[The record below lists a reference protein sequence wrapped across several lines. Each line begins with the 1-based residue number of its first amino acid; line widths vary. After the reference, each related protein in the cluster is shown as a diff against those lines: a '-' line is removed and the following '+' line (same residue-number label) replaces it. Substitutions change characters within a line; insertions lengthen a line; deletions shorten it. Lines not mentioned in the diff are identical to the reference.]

1 MLKLV
6 EIINTLPHSVCRVV
20 LYAESKDDRSQAA
33 LEEFQSKAG
42 FTVAGGSFIYD
53 CDKEIIVTATDGQL
67 GPEGGDDAST
77 DLHYWLTHTE
87 FESAG
92 SKTISLEDQFELSEE
107 EMLLALNN
115 LFKAAYGYSVNVITL
130 EQVVEKFN
138 NGEYGYWDWNEETQS
153 EFWHPYSESDAIS
166 VSGVNPDLR
175 YTTAEVTES
184 EDWGEEG
191 PMIVFRDY
199 DFGQHGDGLVILS
212 YQTGLT
218 WGDLVN
224 PQESLPR
231 FYGQIG
237 KSK

>member
-67 GPEGGDDAST
+67 GPEDDSQT
-77 DLHYWLTHTE
+77 DLHYWLTHDE
-87 FESAG
+87 FTSAG
-92 SKTISLEDQFELSEE
+92 SKVVNLEALADGSLTEE

-115 LFKAAYGYSVNVITL
+115 LFKAAFGYSVGIITI

-153 EFWHPYSESDAIS
+153 EFWHPYTESDEITL
-166 VSGVNPDLR
+166 SGLGTDRR

-184 EDWGEEG
+184 EDG
-191 PMIVFRDY
+191 PLIALRDY
-199 DFGQHGDGLVILS
+199 GFGQHGDGFVILS
-212 YQTGLT
+212 YESGLT

-224 PQESLPR
+224 PQESLPKY
-231 FYGQIG
+231 FGQIG
-237 KSK
+237 KGK